1 MKAWQP
7 KSWLAVVCLSMA
19 LGAGVQAQTLRWSSQ
34 GDPQTMD
41 PFSQNESLTNMIN
54 AQIYEFLVA
63 RDKDLSLVPGL
74 ATAWRQDGPLKWTFT
89 LRPDVKF
96 HDGRPFTADDV
107 VFSLERA
114 KAPTSQ
120 IAVYAN
126 GLGTAKRI
134 DDLTVEFNL
143 AQVNPIFLQ
152 HLNTLYIM
160 SRGWA
165 EQHKAAAPQN
175 FAGKE
180 ESYSAFHTNGTGPYM
195 LVSRQPDVR
204 TVLKR
209 NPNYW
214 RPIEGNVQD
223 VIYLPIKS
231 PATRVAALISGE
243 VDFVLDPPPTD
254 LQRLKATPGLNVIEG
269 MENRVVYIGMDQGR
283 DELLYSS
290 VKGRNP
296 FKDLRVRQAL
306 YHAIDIE
313 TIRSRLMNGQA
324 IPTGALVP
332 SPLASFGDPQIE
344 ARLPYDLERARRLM
358 AEAGYA
364 DGFDGHA
371 TTRPEQPTTYNGRAR
386 SCVRAVGHVGQAEPE
401 GARERHAARG
411 VLPQAGEARHEPLH
425 VRLGRLDHRC
435 RDHLHAHLSQPR
447 REGRGRLQL
456 RQLHRRQARRPGR
469 RQQHRGRP
477 GQAARTDQGSV
488 PRAQRQGA
496 PHPAAPPVHPV
507 GGAQERVGG
516 APPRQLARDEVGDG
530 QVNAQGLRSAKRTL
544 SCACRRFSPN
554 GFAPIA

>member
-364 DGFDGHA
+364 DGFEVTLDCPNN
-371 TTRPEQPTTYNGRAR
+371 RYINDERI
-386 SCVRAVGHVGQAEPE
+386 CVALSGMWAKLNLKVRVNAMPRAVYFPKLEKLDTSLYMFGWGGSITDAETTFTPIYRNRGEKGVGAYNYANYTDDKLDALAAASSIEADP
-401 GARERHAARG
+401 AKRRELIKAVFLEHNAKVRHIPLHRQFIPWAARKN
-411 VLPQAGEARHEPLH
+411 VS
-425 VRLGRLDHRC
+425 VVHRP
-435 RDHLHAHLSQPR
+435 DNWL
-447 REGRGRLQL
+447 E
-456 RQLHRRQARRPGR
+456 
-469 RQQHRGRP
+469 
-477 GQAARTDQGSV
+477 TKWV
-488 PRAQRQGA
+488 T
-496 PHPAAPPVHPV
+496 V
-507 GGAQERVGG
+507 
-516 APPRQLARDEVGDG
+516 
-530 QVNAQGLRSAKRTL
+530 K
-544 SCACRRFSPN
+544 
-554 GFAPIA
+554 